1 MAPAPL
7 PTIDP
12 DPWQTDHVADAPPPP
27 AEARAPSRELYV
39 VEAIDVEPDWDD
51 IGGPLD
57 AAGPSGPP
65 DLEDA
70 PYASL
75 AAPRPTP
82 APRPAT
88 PIPPAADQIQPNQIQ
103 PSPAQVSAAPSR
115 PGDIRA
121 HPMYDEIKGRF
132 SGRVREIGKNRN
144 PVAPVVESDTD
155 DEDTES

>member
-1 MAPAPL
+1 M
-7 PTIDP
+7 
-12 DPWQTDHVADAPPPP
+12 ADAPPPP
-27 AEARAPSRELYV
+27 AGAAPAEARSASRELYV

-75 AAPRPTP
+75 TVERPTP
-82 APRPAT
+82 APRPAA
-88 PIPPAADQIQPNQIQ
+88 PPQAS
-103 PSPAQVSAAPSR
+103 PSQAGAAPSR

-121 HPMYDEIKGRF
+121 HPMYEEIKGRF

-144 PVAPVVESDTD
+144 PVAPATEGDADEEDAES
-155 DEDTES
+155 